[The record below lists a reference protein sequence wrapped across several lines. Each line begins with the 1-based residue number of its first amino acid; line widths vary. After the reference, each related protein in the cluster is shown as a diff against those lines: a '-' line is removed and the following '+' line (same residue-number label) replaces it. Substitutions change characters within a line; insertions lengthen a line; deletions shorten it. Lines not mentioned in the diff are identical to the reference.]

1 MFSEEE
7 KAELLMAAQSET
19 LRRDMR
25 IIAQN
30 RHNPFML
37 NGKIDLDR
45 VVTFLTELN
54 GFLGHPV
61 KPFRK
66 IIDKKMLL

>member
-45 VVTFLTELN
+45 VVTFLTEFN
-54 GFLGHPV
+54 DFLGHPI